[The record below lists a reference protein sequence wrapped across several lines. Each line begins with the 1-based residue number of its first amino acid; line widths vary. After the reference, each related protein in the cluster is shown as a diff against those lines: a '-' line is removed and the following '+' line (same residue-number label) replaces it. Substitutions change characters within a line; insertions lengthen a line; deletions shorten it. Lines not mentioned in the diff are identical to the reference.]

1 MEFEYDDDYNL
12 LDLDEESQYSRSRP
26 VETLNLSDYNLNS
39 PLLTNFNERAENFK
53 KGNLRTTE
61 NKENDTLLIKSK
73 VALVSHKEN
82 HNWFGKKLLEESCS
96 TTWFDKI
103 LLKTFKDANET
114 LEIPK
119 TFLRQMNLPCVEKAE
134 KNIKHKIVRSWGQGL
149 IETTIL
155 IILLNN
161 RKKRIFDFYVKSLPK
176 TSTPKGLTG
185 FSFPWLGDFFLG
197 DGCILLKTGQLFDKT
212 FLLMIKDVL
221 NSRVCAYLSCLDRI
235 DDSFSQ
241 IDLDCVIKMW
251 NLGDLELQRH
261 GNSAYDCFKF
271 IEPIANKDLIENAQK
286 IRPDIRLESEFD
298 NFVLEEIKSFERKG
312 FVFPKAIAELLA
324 LNNNLEFKLTVYGSF
339 RQWGHP
345 YINFTEGLEKLH
357 EQVTM
362 PKQID
367 DDLAQ
372 SLASDLAFKVLEKKF
387 QERREWMVEKK
398 LVPQKDPLKEYIDN
412 DLWPPSKV
420 LADYGDNFHK
430 LPLKKCFEIPDFIDP
445 TQIYSD
451 KAHSVTLDELI
462 KDLNENRKGP
472 CQTLRVLDTLI
483 KTEATNWKEF
493 LQEINDHGLEKKW
506 LLIGLKAKER
516 ELKIIG
522 RYFALLSWKLRE
534 YFVITEYLIKTNFIH
549 LYDGLTMAD
558 DLKGV
563 MMKLLSRSDGQGTP
577 DYSSITIANHI
588 DYSKWNNHQRKES
601 NQYVFRVMG
610 QFMGYPKLFERTHEF
625 FEKSLIYY
633 AGDRSLLRPTSRGIE
648 PTTCIKSCWQGQAG
662 GLEGLRQKG
671 WSILNVILLDRI
683 SRKRNTRIKLLA
695 QGDNQIICT
704 HFKITASDQE
714 SRKMC
719 INEILKQNKNI
730 MDDIKVGANRL
741 GLIINMDETMVS
753 TEFLNYGKVPVY
765 RGNIL
770 GLKSKRWAR
779 VSSYSNDNLPN
790 LANIMSTVSSTALSI
805 SHFSQSIC
813 DPIINYNFF
822 GNLARNILEIFDPC
836 LNDMIIVRKNR
847 RTYCVKSLYLD
858 PSIGGVSGMNLNRF
872 LIRNFPDPI
881 TESLSFWKIIYDN
894 TKDQFI
900 KNLAAE
906 CGNPTVKPGS
916 LDDLQSLLEDPT
928 SINIPRGLS
937 PITLLRNEIKSNMLA
952 NVSKI
957 ENKIIK
963 DVTIIGQ
970 HYEKDLLI
978 FLRSINPI
986 FPKFISQLKA
996 GTVCGIKDSFVSLYE
1011 NSRTIRRN
1019 FKDSMRDDFDR
1030 KVVECESKAIS
1041 KLTKDIVVQ
1050 SIGWNC
1056 SSSKADM
1063 LRKISWGDDIVGMT
1077 IPHPSELLENPIH
1090 MSKCECRD
1098 GSKGPYLTTVLNVES
1113 DYLECQRG
1121 KTIPYLGSATSE
1133 GTSIITPWE
1142 KESKIPF
1149 IKRVM
1154 KMRNSINW
1162 FVKPDSNL
1170 AKSIGNLIQS
1180 VTGIEIET
1188 QGEDKK
1194 RTGSAIH
1201 RFSTERQ
1208 SNGGYNAVSPMVLM
1222 RMFSTTDTLGE
1233 ICEKNWDFMFQ
1244 SLIIHMQT
1252 QLSLPRGY
1260 YQSGQ
1265 YTYHS
1270 HVSCQGCLREIE
1282 DIFLESK
1289 TIYEPPS
1296 IVHMVSEWIPD
1307 LENQWI
1313 ERNTR
1318 EYIKIDLKTIS
1329 EEELNYQVGQTS
1341 GFVYSELMTC
1351 GRQNEIASSLF
1362 PNSIGQKIIPEHYIQ
1377 GLIQGIIN
1385 SATLNCLSR
1394 KSLNTLKDPYSSIGS
1409 NCVGIITKM
1418 ANDSQFL
1425 TLFRSKN
1432 LNHYLL
1438 KYPHKIPSSY
1448 PLNNLDQTLILRS
1461 VMREVLKL
1469 RLIEKR
1475 KKNMSLILFSDINS
1489 HEIEIPMILGN
1500 VAFNTLLWNC
1510 SNKEKVEKLRR
1521 IKNTNIEARDKT
1533 KSHEIHLREDIRI
1546 FKANQEI
1553 RHALKF
1559 RDCITKIDETKVPFG
1574 SESYGR
1580 IFSIK
1585 VEFSA
1590 QEINTHK
1597 IDVPKISNPLI
1608 SGLRLFQMATGAHY
1622 KIRSIIKSFN
1632 LKFKWFLSCG
1642 DGSGGITSCLLRLE
1656 KESEG
1661 IFNSLLSYENL
1672 ALRGSKPSP
1681 PSAVSALGSDS
1692 SRCLNLE
1699 TVWEYPSD
1707 LRERK
1712 TWDYFLYE
1720 SKKKRSKFDL
1730 IVLDMEVTSKEDARK
1745 ILELFD
1751 LYLCSLLKS
1760 DGKVIYKTYL
1770 DVVIN
1775 EEYNAL
1781 KVISEHFTE
1790 CHVVQTEFT
1799 SSNSSEV
1806 YIIGSVREKVK
1817 ISRNISNE
1825 TVQKIIKS
1833 NKVFSSFDDEWARA
1847 KIIRSKDMYKGV
1859 PQVLM
1864 TPVETEIEWLLSV
1877 LGVPAGISHSISEMM
1892 THGKHN
1898 YVEIKWD
1905 LIKIAD
1911 HFAFETGV
1919 YKKNQHMPS
1928 DQNCINF
1935 VAFLCGAFYSLS
1947 LDYDIDQQSK
1957 LTWLISNGIY
1967 IQFQNVFDEYRN
1979 EYRLRWKFSKT
1990 GKYINIRAKCAMI
2003 GSTIRTLERLRLRL
2017 PCNHYKISKFLM
2029 TNNLMWTGIPE
2040 FWELKEPYKVDRVPI
2055 AKIDEGFIPEF
2066 NTCDLNYDF

>member
-1 MEFEYDDDYNL
+1 MDFEFDDDYNVL
-12 LDLDEESQYSRSRP
+12 EFEDEESFTRNRP
-26 VETLNLSDYNLNS
+26 VETLNLSDYNLSS
-39 PLLTNFNERAENFK
+39 PLLSDFNERAENFK

-61 NKENDTLLIKSK
+61 NRENDTLLIKSK
-73 VALVSHKEN
+73 VNLISHKEN
-82 HNWFGKKLLEESCS
+82 HKWFGLILRKDRCNTS
-96 TTWFDKI
+96 WFDKI
-103 LLKTFKDANET
+103 LAKTLKDSNVT

-119 TFLRQMNLPCVEKAE
+119 IFLRQMNLPYIEKTE
-134 KNIKHKIVRSWGQGL
+134 KIIKHQIVRVWGQGL
-149 IETTIL
+149 IEMTILTIL
-155 IILLNN
+155 INN
-161 RKKRIFDFYVKSLPK
+161 RKKRISEFYIKSLPK
-176 TSTPKGLTG
+176 KESAKGLVL
-185 FSFPWLGDFFLG
+185 FDFPWIGEFFLG
-197 DGCILLKTGQLFDKT
+197 DNCILLKSGYLLDKT
-212 FLLMIKDVL
+212 FILMIKDVL
-221 NSRVCAYLSCLDRI
+221 NARVCAYLSCLNRV
-235 DDSFSQ
+235 DDSFGPD
-241 IDLDCVIKMW
+241 DLDGLIRMW
-251 NLGDLELQRH
+251 SLGDLELKKH
-261 GNSAYDCFKF
+261 GNDAYDCFKF

-286 IRPDIRLESEFD
+286 IRPEIKLESEFD
-298 NFVLEEIKSFERKG
+298 KFVEDEILAFSRKG
-312 FVFPKAIAELLA
+312 FDFPRQISNLL
-324 LNNNLEFKLTVYGSF
+324 NINKNLEFKLSVYGSF

-345 YINFTEGLEKLH
+345 YINFIEGLEKLH

-362 PKQID
+362 KKTID
-367 DDLAQ
+367 DNLAQ
-372 SLASDLAFKVLEKKF
+372 ALASDLAFKVLEKKF

-420 LADYGDNFHK
+420 LADYGDNYHK

-462 KDLNENRKGP
+462 KDISENRKGP
-472 CQTLRVLDTLI
+472 CKTLRVLDTLI

-493 LQEINDHGLEKKW
+493 LQEINDKGLEEKW

-563 MMKLLSRSDGQGTP
+563 MMKLLSRSDGQGTS

-601 NQYVFRVMG
+601 NKYVFRVMG
-610 QFMGYPKLFERTHEF
+610 QFMGYPNLFERTHEF

-633 AGDRSLLRPTSRGIE
+633 AGDRSLLRATSRGIE
-648 PTTCIKSCWQGQAG
+648 QATSIRSCWKGQAG

-704 HFKITASDQE
+704 QFKITASDEE
-714 SRKMC
+714 SRRLCTK
-719 INEILKQNKNI
+719 EILKQNKNI
-730 MDDIKVGANRL
+730 MDDIKIGANQL

-770 GLKSKRWAR
+770 GLKTKRWAR

-790 LANIMSTVSSTALSI
+790 IANIMSTVSSTALSI

-813 DPIINYNFF
+813 DPILNYNFF
-822 GNLARNILEIFDPC
+822 GNFARNILEIFDPC
-836 LNDMIIVRKNR
+836 LNDMIIIKKNR
-847 RTYCVKSLYLD
+847 EAYCIKSLFLD

-872 LIRNFPDPI
+872 MIRNFADPI

-894 TKDQFI
+894 AKDQFI
-900 KNLAAE
+900 KNLAAD
-906 CGNPTVKPGS
+906 CGNPVVKPGS

-957 ENKIIK
+957 ENKIIR
-963 DVTIIGQ
+963 DVTVIGQ
-970 HYEKDLLI
+970 HYENELLV
-978 FLRSINPI
+978 FLRSISPI

-1030 KVVECESKAIS
+1030 KVVECEFKALS
-1041 KLTKDIVVQ
+1041 KLSRDIVVQ
-1050 SIGWNC
+1050 SLGWNC
-1056 SSSKADM
+1056 SSTKADV
-1063 LRKISWGDDIVGMT
+1063 LRKISWSDNIVGMT
-1077 IPHPSELLENPIH
+1077 IPHPSELLDNPTH

-1098 GSKGPYLTTVLNVES
+1098 GSKGPYLTTVLNVDS
-1113 DYLECQRG
+1113 DYLENQRG
-1121 KTIPYLGSATSE
+1121 KTIPYLGSTTSE

-1170 AKSIGNLIQS
+1170 AKSISNLIQS

-1188 QGEDKK
+1188 QSEDKK

-1208 SNGGYNAVSPMVLM
+1208 SNGGFNAISPMVLM

-1252 QLSLPRGY
+1252 QLALPRGY
-1260 YQSGQ
+1260 YQTGQ

-1270 HVSCQGCLREIE
+1270 HIACQGCLREIE
-1282 DIFLESK
+1282 DIFLES
-1289 TIYEPPS
+1289 TMVYEPPS
-1296 IVHMVSEWIPD
+1296 ILHMVAEWIPD

-1318 EYIKIDLKTIS
+1318 DYNKIDLRTIS

-1341 GFVYSELMTC
+1341 GFVYSELSSC
-1351 GRQNEIASSLF
+1351 GKQSEIASSLF
-1362 PNSIGQKIIPEHYIQ
+1362 PNSIGQKIIPDHYIQ

-1409 NCVGIITKM
+1409 NCLSIITKI
-1418 ANDSQFL
+1418 ASDSQFL

-1432 LNHYLL
+1432 LNQYLL

-1461 VMREVLKL
+1461 VMREVLKI
-1469 RLIEKR
+1469 RLLEKR
-1475 KKNMSLILFSDINS
+1475 KKNQSLILFSDINS

-1510 SNKEKVEKLRR
+1510 SNKEKTEKLRR

-1533 KSHEIHLREDIRI
+1533 KSHMIHLREDVRV
-1546 FKANQEI
+1546 FKASQEI

-1559 RDCITKIDETKVPFG
+1559 REIKTVQSEIKLEFGPECYGKIYP
-1574 SESYGR
+1574 
-1580 IFSIK
+1580 IK
-1585 VEFSA
+1585 VSFST
-1590 QEINTHK
+1590 QESKAIK

-1622 KIRSIIKSFN
+1622 KIRSIIKSLN
-1632 LKFKWFLSCG
+1632 IRYRWFLSCG

-1656 KESEG
+1656 KEAEG
-1661 IFNSLLSYENL
+1661 VFNSLLSYENL

-1681 PSAVSALGSDS
+1681 PSAVSALGMDS
-1692 SRCLNLE
+1692 HRCVNLD

-1712 TWDYFLYE
+1712 TWDYLLYE
-1720 SKKKRSKFDL
+1720 SKKKRSKYDL
-1730 IVLDMEVTSKEDARK
+1730 MILDMEVTEKEDAKK
-1745 ILELFD
+1745 ILNLFD
-1751 LYLCSLLKS
+1751 LYCCSLIKTE
-1760 DGKVIYKTYL
+1760 GWVVYKTYL
-1770 DVVIN
+1770 DIIIN
-1775 EEYNAL
+1775 EDYNAL
-1781 KVISEHFTE
+1781 KVISEHFSD
-1790 CHVVQTEFT
+1790 CQVVQTEFT

-1806 YIIGSVREKVK
+1806 YIVGHQREKVK
-1817 ISRNISNE
+1817 ITRNIDTN
-1825 TVQKIIKS
+1825 TINKIIKE
-1833 NKVFSSFDDEWARA
+1833 NKVMTSFDSEWDRA
-1847 KIIRSKDMYKGV
+1847 KAVRCKDMFKGI
-1859 PQVLM
+1859 PQTLI
-1864 TPVETEIEWLLSV
+1864 TPIETEIEWLLAV
-1877 LGVPAGISHSISEMM
+1877 LGVPAGLSHSISEMI
-1892 THGKHN
+1892 THGQQHCT
-1898 YVEIKWD
+1898 ELKWD

-1919 YKKNQHMPS
+1919 YKKSPSMPS
-1928 DQNCINF
+1928 DQSCINF
-1935 VAFLCGAFYSLS
+1935 VAFLCGAFFSLS
-1947 LDYDIDQQSK
+1947 LDYDLDQQAK

-1967 IQFQNVFDEYRN
+1967 MQFSNLFDDSRD
-1979 EYRLRWKFSKT
+1979 EYRLRWKFSKS
-1990 GKYINIRAKCAMI
+1990 GKYINIRSKCAMI
-2003 GSTIRTLERLRLRL
+2003 GSTIRTMERLKLRI
-2017 PCNHYKISKFLM
+2017 PCNRYKPSKYLM
-2029 TNNLMWTGIPE
+2029 TSNLSWTGVPM
-2040 FWELKEPYKVDRVPI
+2040 FWEHKGPFKVDRSSV
-2055 AKIDEGFIPEF
+2055 AQIDEGYIPDF
-2066 NTCDLNYDF
+2066 DLDALNFDM